1 MVNDNL
7 INEFFNILNEDVKRK
22 QKSLVVLNSFIL
34 PLLIRYES
42 SNPKKYNKLVKKQ
55 ITPTKYMIF
64 PNHHEDILHWSFFI
78 IDPESK
84 RVSWV
89 DTYIPTRE
97 DAKKGIKKDAWA
109 YSEKT

>member
-34 PLLIRYES
+34 PSLIRYES
-42 SNPKKYNKLVKKQ
+42 SNPKKYKNIVNKR

-97 DAKKGIKKDAWA
+97 DAKNGIEKGAWTC
-109 YSEKT
+109 SEKT

>member
-22 QKSLVVLNSFIL
+22 QKSLVVLNSYIL
-34 PLLIRYES
+34 PLLIQEE
-42 SNPKKYNKLVKKQ
+42 SNPKKYKNIVNKQ

-64 PNHHEDILHWSFFI
+64 PNHHEDIMHWSFFI

-97 DAKKGIKKDAWA
+97 DAKNGIEKGAWTC
-109 YSEKT
+109 SEKT